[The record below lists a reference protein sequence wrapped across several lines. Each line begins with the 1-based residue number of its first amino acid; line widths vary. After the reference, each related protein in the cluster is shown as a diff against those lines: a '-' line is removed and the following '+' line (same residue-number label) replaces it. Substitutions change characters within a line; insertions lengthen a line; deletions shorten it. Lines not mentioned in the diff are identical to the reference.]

1 MAGRH
6 GPATRSA
13 GVRSRSRS
21 ARSLRRLVTSRKS
34 DGEAQARADARASGK
49 DGVFESL
56 AHERGITARGGV
68 GDGPLEV
75 AFYAAL
81 QIHLASP
88 SITIMIVTFK

>member
-1 MAGRH
+1 M
-6 GPATRSA
+6 
-13 GVRSRSRS
+13 
-21 ARSLRRLVTSRKS
+21 
-34 DGEAQARADARASGK
+34 RAPPGK